1 MFKNVAHP
9 TPPFPFP
16 LKIGKIYSKKSKL
29 TTYVILVFLEK
40 EFDIPQM
47 CFFIPKSLQEKC
59 QNRKEF
65 LGIMLKVAGLRM
77 FAYIIYKNKAKLM
90 TLVFTLYVCAIL
102 FVLLYLFYFTP
113 VKVFVLG
120 RFQ

>member
-1 MFKNVAHP
+1 MFYIFAEFHALFKNVAHP

-77 FAYIIYKNKAKLM
+77 FAYIFAEFYALFQKVAHPIPPFPSLKISKIY
-90 TLVFTLYVCAIL
+90 
-102 FVLLYLFYFTP
+102 
-113 VKVFVLG
+113 
-120 RFQ
+120 